1 MDGDGSEWRFNAVDL
16 GNGDALYGVAVGESQ
31 DHDAGGPGGL
41 NVAVDG
47 GRNHAGISR
56 RGVGNQEGEST
67 LPDKRSGPVEGT
79 PERGVEQPLEFR
91 DAAGIPGTGQ
101 R

>member
-16 GNGDALYGVAVGESQ
+16 GNGNALDGVAVGESQ
-31 DHDAGGPGGL
+31 DHDAGGPSGL

-47 GRNHAGISR
+47 GGNRAGVSR
-56 RGVGNQEGEST
+56 RGVGDQEGESAR
-67 LPDKRSGPVEGT
+67 PDKRSGPVEGS
-79 PERGVEQPLEFR
+79 PERGVEELPEFR
-91 DAAGIPGTGQ
+91 DAAGIPGAGQ